1 MDLLT
6 SAPEQD
12 RIPRMRSLAEKTY
25 ELWASLYIS
34 SRFPRDDQWWPS
46 SGEDIAAGL
55 RNLMTPTGGVLMP
68 AKLILLELKVPKW
81 DSRSDRHRL
90 TIDRAQLAK
99 YLAGPSP
106 MPVFYVLPD
115 PWWTGIL
122 AGCEQCCGACTCHGG
137 RGTRYPAAESCR
149 YVTGAVPGPSVAE
162 LATARVLLVEPV
174 LVRHRRRWAPSSLSD
189 RYLGRGRGPRR
200 PQRKSG
206 NGGRSAAGGCCTPG
220 RARSWMCRMPRTD
233 AGRSRCS

>member
-1 MDLLT
+1 VQKSHFCGLADERPG
-6 SAPEQD
+6 AN
-12 RIPRMRSLAEKTY
+12 RIPRMRSLPEKTY
-25 ELWASLYIS
+25 EHWASLYIS

-46 SGEDIAAGL
+46 SGEDIAASL
-55 RNLMTPTGGVLMP
+55 RNLMIPTGGVLMP
-68 AKLILLELKVPKW
+68 AKLILLELKVPEW

-137 RGTRYPAAESCR
+137 RES
-149 YVTGAVPGPSVAE
+149 GWHVAKE
-162 LATARVLLVEPV
+162 
-174 LVRHRRRWAPSSLSD
+174 VRPDMVR
-189 RYLGRGRGPRR
+189 
-200 PQRKSG
+200 
-206 NGGRSAAGGCCTPG
+206 
-220 RARSWMCRMPRTD
+220 
-233 AGRSRCS
+233 

>member
-1 MDLLT
+1 
-6 SAPEQD
+6 
-12 RIPRMRSLAEKTY
+12 MRSLPEKTY
-25 ELWASLYIS
+25 EHWASLYIS

-68 AKLILLELKVPKW
+68 AKLILLELKVPEW

-122 AGCEQCCGACTCHGG
+122 AGPRQSRDVG
-137 RGTRYPAAESCR
+137 RVVG
-149 YVTGAVPGPSVAE
+149 
-162 LATARVLLVEPV
+162 
-174 LVRHRRRWAPSSLSD
+174 
-189 RYLGRGRGPRR
+189 
-200 PQRKSG
+200 
-206 NGGRSAAGGCCTPG
+206 
-220 RARSWMCRMPRTD
+220 
-233 AGRSRCS
+233 